1 MKNNNLNKNLF
12 ISTRLKLDIIASLFL
27 LFILSFFSFAIYKLL
42 TLDLIYQISPV
53 FRNSDVATYVN
64 VEKLFA
70 DFRSQTIFLLIVS
83 DIVVFSLSIF
93 FFDRLVKKMLTPI
106 EYLSNIQKRFAE
118 NISHELRTPLSI
130 INMQGEILLSKI
142 EKEESGQNDEYFISR
157 SKASATSIL
166 AETQNIKTLIEDL
179 LFEAR
184 IKYGEDKIEDITISK
199 LQKILYK
206 VLDDLS
212 YIRKLEVETLVEV
225 NIDEG
230 NLIRANPLHL
240 ERIFN
245 NILSN
250 SFKFTEKGHVK
261 ISISEHKVFGKSYL
275 KLLFFDTGVGINRK
289 EITKVGDRFWRGSNV
304 EGQISG
310 TGIGFAIVKDI
321 VQIYN
326 WNIKIKSE
334 ENSWTRVEI
343 SKIALK

>member
-1 MKNNNLNKNLF
+1 MKNKNLNNNLF
-12 ISTRLKLDIIASLFL
+12 ISTRFKLDIIASLFL
-27 LFILSFFSFAIYKLL
+27 FFILGFFSFAIYKLL

-83 DIVVFSLSIF
+83 DVVVFSLSIF

-142 EKEESGQNDEYFISR
+142 EKEELGQHDEHFINK
-157 SKASATSIL
+157 SKASTASIL
-166 AETQNIKTLIEDL
+166 VETQNIKTLIEDL

-184 IKYGEDKIEDITISK
+184 IKYGEDKVEDITISK
-199 LQKILYK
+199 LRKILEK
-206 VLDDLS
+206 VLEDLS
-212 YIRKLEVETLVEV
+212 YIKKPEVETLVEV
-225 NIDEG
+225 NLDGEK
-230 NLIRANPLHL
+230 LIRANPLHL

-250 SFKFTEKGHVK
+250 SFKFTEKGQVK
-261 ISISEHKVFGKSYL
+261 ISISEHKVFGKSHL
-275 KLLFFDTGVGINRK
+275 KLIFFDTGVG
-289 EITKVGDRFWRGSNV
+289 EVM
-304 EGQISG
+304 
-310 TGIGFAIVKDI
+310 IGLPAEDEA
-321 VQIYN
+321 N
-326 WNIKIKSE
+326 AMA
-334 ENSWTRVEI
+334 
-343 SKIALK
+343 ALIFMGLSPSSL